1 MWIASHATHA
11 GKPES
16 LRPPGQLAHGLAAAD
31 RREAAL
37 VPVAERLR
45 RQAGDGAED
54 VPRGVAPHLDG
65 RGRDAGDRLP
75 VLLERRQVADHED
88 VVPARHGQGRLDA
101 DAPGAI
107 ERHPEALREGRGRD
121 AGRPQDGAGEDP
133 LVSERDAGGVDAG
146 DARPGPDV
154 HPQALELSP
163 GLLGE
168 VVGVGREHARHALDQ
183 DDARV
188 ARVDVLELPG
198 QGLTRD
204 LGERAGELDAGR
216 AAADDDEGQPLA
228 AVLRIALGHLV
239 GEQHAAADLE
249 RVLDALEARG
259 ERRPLLVAE
268 VGVGRARGEDEVVVG
283 QLAVGEEELLR
294 GEIDAHRLGQ
304 HDRDVSARRGTRC
317 GSAPRCRRGSAPRW
331 PPGRAA
337 AGTGGGCAGRRS
349 SRAPPCPAARGRRTA
364 RRSRRR
370 R

>member
-1 MWIASHATHA
+1 M
-11 GKPES
+11 
-16 LRPPGQLAHGLAAAD
+16 
-31 RREAAL
+31 
-37 VPVAERLR
+37 
-45 RQAGDGAED
+45 
-54 VPRGVAPHLDG
+54 APHLDG
-65 RGRDAGDRLP
+65 RGSDAGDRLP

-101 DAPGAI
+101 HAPGAI

-133 LVSERDAGGVDAG
+133 LVPERDAGGVDAG

-204 LGERAGELDAGR
+204 LGERAGDLDAGR

-228 AVLRIALGHLV
+228 AVLRIVALGHLV
-239 GEQHAAADLE
+239 GEQHPAADLE

-259 ERRPLLVAE
+259 EWRPLLVAE

-283 QLAVGEEELLR
+283 ELAVGQEELLR
-294 GEIDAHRLGQ
+294 GELDATA
-304 HDRDVSARRGTRC
+304 SASTTETFR
-317 GSAPRCRRGSAPRW
+317 APRNTLRIGAAMSA
-331 PPGRAA
+331 GFSAA
-337 AGTGGGCAGRRS
+337 VATW
-349 SRAPPCPAARGRRTA
+349 
-364 RRSRRR
+364 
-370 R
+370 